1 MSKRAIIENI
11 TKNIFKGVCDLPV
24 DSYMIVRR
32 DGFQYIPVDT
42 LFCIETAGKAITHK
56 KV

>member
-1 MSKRAIIENI
+1 MSKRGITKNI
-11 TKNIFKGVCDLPV
+11 TDNIFKGVCDF

-32 DGFQYIPVDT
+32 DDFQYITIDT
-42 LFCIETAGKAITHK
+42 LFCIETAGKDITRK